1 MLTDLSPRHLVQV
14 AKELDTNP
22 LDLVRVLSRKNR
34 MQGLVQLSAED
45 VAAVRSEGGFAP
57 TWIGQASLPDD
68 SNSVRQHIR
77 AALQWLLAQDVGESE
92 GTRID
97 NLWRG
102 MDETCREG
110 IRASV
115 LYLAEQ
121 GVVALLVHPLGL
133 RVAVLNA
140 GQERVKALVD
150 GADDDELWTA
160 YREEG

>member
-14 AKELDTNP
+14 AKELDADP

-34 MQGLVQLSAED
+34 MQGPVQLSAED
-45 VAAVRSEGGFAP
+45 VAAVRAEGGFAP
-57 TWIGQASLPDD
+57 IWIDQASLPDD
-68 SNSVRQHIR
+68 SDSVRQHIR
-77 AALQWLLAQDVGESE
+77 AALQWLLEQDVDGSE

-102 MDETCREG
+102 MDDACREG
-110 IRASV
+110 IRASIFF
-115 LYLAEQ
+115 LAEQ
-121 GVVALLVHPLGL
+121 EVVSLMMHPLGL
-133 RVAVLNA
+133 RVAVSNS
-140 GQERVKALVD
+140 GQARVKALVD